1 MSLPGKVQSAAPGLL
16 GFDANTV
23 ISSATAQKFVG
34 DGYKFCVRYLSRS
47 TPEPK
52 GDLTSGEANDIL
64 AAGLALMAVQHV
76 APAGWTPSAALGT
89 SNGVNAA
96 ANAKSV
102 GFPSSVNVWLD
113 LEGVNNAA
121 SSADVIAYCN
131 AWYAAVQS
139 AGYVPGIYVGSESL
153 LTSQQLYSSLSFQH
167 YWRSQSNVPN
177 VESRGYQL
185 IQLYPS
191 LTVNGVDIDV
201 DVTQND
207 YKNGQVLWLAK

>member
-1 MSLPGKVQSAAPGLL
+1 M
-16 GFDANTV
+16 
-23 ISSATAQKFVG
+23 
-34 DGYKFCVRYLSRS
+34 
-47 TPEPK
+47 
-52 GDLTSGEANDIL
+52 